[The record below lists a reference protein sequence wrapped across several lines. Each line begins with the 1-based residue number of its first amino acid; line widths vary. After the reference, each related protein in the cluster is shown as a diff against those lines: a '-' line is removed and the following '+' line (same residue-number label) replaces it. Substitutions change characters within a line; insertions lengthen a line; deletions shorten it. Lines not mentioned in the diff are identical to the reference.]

1 MAYVVCRGWPADEV
15 KVIMADGAKKILI
28 VDDEPDLGTYLA
40 VLLGDRGY
48 RTFQARSTEE
58 AWKALPMILPDLICL
73 DIMMP
78 RQSGIALY
86 SRLKKD
92 PRFKNVPAVFISAF
106 STARDFTA
114 AGFRKL
120 IPDRDVPEPE
130 AYLEKPVDAARL
142 VAVIAGII
150 G

>member
-1 MAYVVCRGWPADEV
+1 MSE
-15 KVIMADGAKKILI
+15 GAKKILI
-28 VDDEPDLGTYLA
+28 VDDEPDVSTLLC
-40 VLLGDRGY
+40 VLLGDHGY
-48 RTFQARSTEE
+48 RTYQARSGEE
-58 AWKALPMILPDLICL
+58 AWKAVPMILPDLICL

-92 PRFKNVPAVFISAF
+92 PRFKSVPAVFISAF
-106 STARDFTA
+106 STPRDFTA

-120 IPDRDVPEPE
+120 VPDPAVPEPE

-142 VAVIAGII
+142 IEVIAGII